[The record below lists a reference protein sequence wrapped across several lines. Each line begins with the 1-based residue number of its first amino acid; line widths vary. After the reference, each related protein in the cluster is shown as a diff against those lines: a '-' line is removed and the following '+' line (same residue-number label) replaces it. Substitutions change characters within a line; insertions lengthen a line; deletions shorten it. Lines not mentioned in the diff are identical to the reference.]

1 MLFGLREKAYL
12 MNEFRSFR
20 CIFRFVMAMIVVTV
34 MGLLPMPSVSAGEA
48 VDLPPQTKASAE
60 QIEKLIGAI
69 RANGAMSD
77 KDLLRRRSDFETLM
91 ASTPDPTRVQIRRVD
106 ANGVDADLIWP
117 ARLHHPVGRRV
128 ILYLHGGGF
137 YSGSLRTHRNIAASL
152 AKAASAD
159 VLLIDYRLAPDYS
172 APAQTDD
179 AIAAYRWLL
188 LSGYKA
194 GNIVIA
200 GESVGATLAI
210 EVVLNQLRLRGA
222 LPAAVIAMG
231 PVTDFAITAAS
242 LAANA
247 ANDPFMGKAELAV
260 IRDAFARDRSV
271 ADPDIS
277 PIHANF
283 AGFPPLL
290 IQVGSRETLLD
301 DSTRLA
307 DKVRQAGGDVSLEIW
322 PGMIH
327 QWQIFPFWLDDA
339 RKSNDRM
346 AEFAASHFADRP
358 AQ

>member
-1 MLFGLREKAYL
+1 

-20 CIFRFVMAMIVVTV
+20 CIYRFAMTMIVVTA
-34 MGLLPMPSVSAGEA
+34 MGFLPMPPASAAEA
-48 VDLPPQTKASAE
+48 ADLPPQTKASGE

-69 RANGAMSD
+69 RDNGAMSD
-77 KDLLRRRSDFETLM
+77 KNLLHRRADFETLM

-106 ANGVDADLIWP
+106 ANGVDADLLWP
-117 ARLHHPVGRRV
+117 ARLHHPIGRRV

-152 AKAASAD
+152 AKATSAD
-159 VLLIDYRLAPDYS
+159 VLVIDYRLAPDYGS
-172 APAQTDD
+172 PAQTDD

-188 LSGYKA
+188 TSGYKA

-222 LPAAVIAMG
+222 LPAAVIAMS
-231 PVTDFAITAAS
+231 PVVDFAATAPS
-242 LAANA
+242 LLTNA
-247 ANDPFMGKAELAV
+247 ANDPFMGKAEMAV
-260 IRDAFARDRSV
+260 IRNAFARDRSV
-271 ADPDIS
+271 VDPDIS
-277 PIHANF
+277 PLYANF

-307 DKVRQAGGDVSLEIW
+307 DKVQQAGGDVTLEIW

-339 RKSNDRM
+339 RKSNGRM
-346 AEFAASHFADRP
+346 AEFAASHFADKP

>member
-1 MLFGLREKAYL
+1 
-12 MNEFRSFR
+12 MNDFRSFR
-20 CIFRFVMAMIVVTV
+20 CMFCFAMAMIVVTATGFV
-34 MGLLPMPSVSAGEA
+34 SMPSAAEA
-48 VDLPPQTKASAE
+48 VDLPAQSKASSE
-60 QIEKLIGAI
+60 QIEKLIGSI
-69 RANGAMSD
+69 RDNGAMSD
-77 KDLLRRRSDFETLM
+77 KDLLQRRADFEKLM
-91 ASTPDPTRVQIRRVD
+91 ASTPDPSRVQIRRVD

-137 YSGSLRTHRNIAASL
+137 YSGSLRTHRNIAASF

-172 APAQTDD
+172 FPAQTDD

-188 LSGYKA
+188 MSGYKA

-222 LPAAVIAMG
+222 LPAGVIAMS
-231 PVTDFAITAAS
+231 PVTDFAATGAS
-242 LAANA
+242 LATNA
-247 ANDPFMGKAELAV
+247 ADDPFMGKDELAV
-260 IRDAFARDRSV
+260 IHDAFARGRSPV
-271 ADPDIS
+271 DPDIS
-277 PIHANF
+277 PLYADF
-283 AGFPPLL
+283 SGFPPLL

-301 DSTRLA
+301 DSKRLA
-307 DKVRQAGGDVSLEIW
+307 DKVKQAGGNVSLEIW

-327 QWQIFPFWLDDA
+327 RWQIFPFWLDDA
-339 RKSNDRM
+339 RKSGARA
-346 AEFAASHFADRP
+346 AEFAIAHFADKP

>member
-1 MLFGLREKAYL
+1 

-20 CIFRFVMAMIVVTV
+20 CLLRFAMAIILVTV
-34 MGLLPMPSVSAGEA
+34 MGFSPMQSASAGEA
-48 VDLPPQTKASAE
+48 ADLPPQTKASSE

-69 RANGAMSD
+69 RNNGAVSD
-77 KDLLRRRSDFETLM
+77 KDLLQRRADFETLM
-91 ASTPDPTRVQIRRVD
+91 ASTPDATRVQIRRVD

-117 ARLHHPVGRRV
+117 ARLHHPIGRRA

-172 APAQTDD
+172 FPAQTDD

-188 LSGYKA
+188 MSGYKA

-210 EVVLNQLRLRGA
+210 EVVRNQLRLTGA
-222 LPAAVIAMG
+222 LPAAVIAMS
-231 PVTDFAITAAS
+231 PVTDFAATGAS
-242 LAANA
+242 LATNA

-260 IRDAFARDRSV
+260 IHDAFARNRSAV
-271 ADPDIS
+271 DPDIS
-277 PIHANF
+277 PLYANL

-307 DKVRQAGGDVSLEIW
+307 DKVQRAGGHVSLEVW

-339 RKSNDRM
+339 RKSNARM
-346 AEFAASHFADRP
+346 AEFAASHFADKP

>member
-1 MLFGLREKAYL
+1 
-12 MNEFRSFR
+12 MNKFRSFR
-20 CIFRFVMAMIVVTV
+20 CISRFAMGMNILFAVVFSL
-34 MGLLPMPSVSAGEA
+34 MLLAPVAHALDIGQ
-48 VDLPPQTKASAE
+48 QTKASSE
-60 QIEKLIGAI
+60 QIEKLI
-69 RANGAMSD
+69 RALRDSGAMSD
-77 KDLLRRRSDFETLM
+77 KDLLQRRADFENLM
-91 ASTPDPTRVQIRRVD
+91 AATPDPTRVQIRRVD
-106 ANGVDADLIWP
+106 ANGVAGDLIWP
-117 ARLHHPVGRRV
+117 ARLHYGIGRRA

-172 APAQTDD
+172 FPAQTDD

-188 LSGYKA
+188 MSGYKA

-210 EVVLNQLRLRGA
+210 EVVRNQLRLTGA
-222 LPAAVIAMG
+222 LPAAVIAMS
-231 PVTDFAITAAS
+231 PVTDFAATGAS
-242 LAANA
+242 LATNA

-260 IRDAFARDRSV
+260 IHDAFARNRSAV
-271 ADPDIS
+271 DPDIS
-277 PIHANF
+277 PLYANL

-307 DKVRQAGGDVSLEIW
+307 DKVQQAGGHVSLEVW

-339 RKSNDRM
+339 RKSNARM
-346 AEFAASHFADRP
+346 AEFAASHFADKP